1 MESYTTIMERLRAL
15 NAERYGLIRKSP
27 LTDEETKRLSEIDGE
42 EAELEELIYKCS
54 DDVDED
60 DE

>member
-15 NAERYGLIRKSP
+15 NAERYGLLDKSP
-27 LTDEETKRLSEIDGE
+27 LAEGVAKRLSEIDRE

-54 DDVDED
+54 DDMDED